1 MQREDGTDTEVKG
14 RKNNALTRNARTTRL
29 LQQSSQ
35 SSSPQTLRAVR
46 KPKKLQKYCCQ
57 KTAENDSGG

>member
-1 MQREDGTDTEVKG
+1 MNHSNAQERQQEDGTDTEVEG
-14 RKNNALTRNARTTRL
+14 RQNNALMQNARTTRL

-46 KPKKLQKYCCQ
+46 KPKKQQK
-57 KTAENDSGG
+57 